1 MKEGRKKRRERESKK
16 ERKKKERDV
25 VKYANFPLIEVSV
38 FEEWFC

>member
-1 MKEGRKKRRERESKK
+1 MKGGRKKRENKK
-16 ERKKKERDV
+16 KRERKKKERDV